1 MWKENDKKVLNSFLK
16 WFAIIISIK
25 LAIIFFFFLHI
36 QNKTI
41 NSKQETKQIPNFC
54 FNEKCINL
62 EIAKTPQE
70 RELWLMFRET
80 LEKDSW
86 MFFSFDWLWKHSI
99 WMKNTLIPLD
109 IIRLTTGYKVVDIVS
124 APPCKQ
130 EDFLC
135 FLKRGYFWGWY
146 SRVDE
151 RRGRLVSVLRQ
162 RIFQQVGHHHVPHL
176 LQFHY

>member
-1 MWKENDKKVLNSFLK
+1 MWKENDKKILNSFLK

-25 LAIIFFFFLHI
+25 LAIIFFFFLHV

-41 NSKQETKQIPNFC
+41 NSKQENTQIPNFC

-62 EIAKTPQE
+62 EIARTPQE
-70 RELWLMFRET
+70 RELGLMFRET
-80 LEKDSW
+80 LKKDSW
-86 MFFSFDWLWKHSI
+86 MFFAFDGLWKHSI

-130 EDFLC
+130 EDCPIYKPNNDNLWAIEINSGVANEIW
-135 FLKRGYFWGWY
+135 LKTG
-146 SRVDE
+146 DTIN
-151 RRGRLVSVLRQ
+151 LN
-162 RIFQQVGHHHVPHL
+162 I
-176 LQFHY
+176 

>member
-1 MWKENDKKVLNSFLK
+1 MV
-16 WFAIIISIK
+16 
-25 LAIIFFFFLHI
+25 
-36 QNKTI
+36 
-41 NSKQETKQIPNFC
+41 QETKQIPNFC
-54 FNEKCINL
+54 FNGKCINL

-130 EDFLC
+130 EDCPIYKPNNDNLWAIEINSGVANEIW
-135 FLKRGYFWGWY
+135 LKTG
-146 SRVDE
+146 DTIN
-151 RRGRLVSVLRQ
+151 LN
-162 RIFQQVGHHHVPHL
+162 I
-176 LQFHY
+176 